1 MQTYRLLYRIGPRV
15 PDLKEIVVSAADRL
29 EAIDRA
35 REHLAL
41 RYPHYR
47 LIGISAAADP
57 ASDWPAW
64 AIQREGA
71 TRG

>member
-1 MQTYRLLYRIGPRV
+1 MVYRILYRPGPHI
-15 PDLKEIVVSAADRL
+15 PDLKELIVSAENRL
-29 EAIDRA
+29 AAIDRA